1 MHLQIK
7 NNSETTYTL
16 FTLAKKS
23 KLLNND
29 KVVVTFKSLDWTS
42 FTRPINFT
50 FYFSN

>member
-7 NNSETTYTL
+7 NNSESTYTL

-23 KLLNND
+23 KLLNSD
-29 KVVVTFKSLDWTS
+29 KVVKFKSLDWTS
-42 FTRPINFT
+42 FTRSINFT

>member
-1 MHLQIK
+1 MHLHIK

-29 KVVVTFKSLDWTS
+29 KIVVKLNHWIGQALLDQ
-42 FTRPINFT
+42 
-50 FYFSN
+50 